1 MDPYEP
7 VHSFVG
13 HDTRQVADPRST
25 DSLINMK
32 LNNAYWVAMSGSN
45 IEQRLLKGQLEEN
58 LKRSE
63 ATQGS
68 QTPDQQLTPNG
79 NGTQTYNDFSDTH
92 QDNPDDIPV
101 DPALEET
108 SKDFM
113 AMGMGMGL
121 LQDTMAT

>member
-1 MDPYEP
+1 
-7 VHSFVG
+7 
-13 HDTRQVADPRST
+13 
-25 DSLINMK
+25 MK

-45 IEQRLLKGQLEEN
+45 IEQRLLKGQHKEN

-63 ATQGS
+63 STQGS
-68 QTPDQQLTPNG
+68 QTPNRQLTPIG

-92 QDNPDDIPV
+92 QNNPDDIPV

-108 SKDFM
+108 SQNFM
-113 AMGMGMGL
+113 AMDMGMGMGM